1 VIEPGMGA
9 FLSILNPAISAIK
22 RCPAAAIMIRRVRD
36 GIISRRAPKATSM
49 GFKFAGLKA
58 MQRGEFEPHE
68 TAIVRRILPAVD
80 IFINVGAN
88 TGYYCCWALSSGKHT
103 VAFEPIDTNLRVL
116 YRNIQ
121 ANRFESPFEVF
132 PVALSDAAGLTT
144 IYGSGTG
151 ASLIRGW
158 SHIDEKD
165 LRVVPV
171 MRLDDVL
178 GGRFRGQKCFVLVD
192 IEGAE
197 YRMLLGGRE
206 FLKREPKPIWM
217 VEICTHEHQPQGIQ
231 MNPYLVATF
240 ELFWE
245 NGYVAL
251 TADGHTR
258 LVDRAEIREIAAT
271 GNCTLGTHNLL
282 FMSPEDEDRVFHS
295 RPSDGSLATVAG
307 LAPS

>member
-1 VIEPGMGA
+1 MIEPGMGA

-197 YRMLLGGRE
+197 YRMLLGGARIPQAGTQADLDGRDMYTRTPASRHPNE
-206 FLKREPKPIWM
+206 SLSCCDLRVVLGERICGTDCRWAYPACRSRGNTRDCGHGKLYAGDAQPFIHEP
-217 VEICTHEHQPQGIQ
+217 
-231 MNPYLVATF
+231 
-240 ELFWE
+240 
-245 NGYVAL
+245 
-251 TADGHTR
+251 
-258 LVDRAEIREIAAT
+258 
-271 GNCTLGTHNLL
+271 
-282 FMSPEDEDRVFHS
+282 
-295 RPSDGSLATVAG
+295 
-307 LAPS
+307 